1 LSFLKDS
8 DDGVRNF
15 LFDIGRP
22 EPTFLFLRGSLC
34 TKTMTFCK
42 HSLKLKDCFNLSSG
56 RSPSMLA
63 SAKRSRFKAL
73 SSLQK
78 KEIQPVHDDY
88 EKFSKTSEGWLKL
101 LFILTIVFKSI

>member
-1 LSFLKDS
+1 
-8 DDGVRNF
+8 
-15 LFDIGRP
+15 
-22 EPTFLFLRGSLC
+22 
-34 TKTMTFCK
+34 
-42 HSLKLKDCFNLSSG
+42 
-56 RSPSMLA
+56 MLA